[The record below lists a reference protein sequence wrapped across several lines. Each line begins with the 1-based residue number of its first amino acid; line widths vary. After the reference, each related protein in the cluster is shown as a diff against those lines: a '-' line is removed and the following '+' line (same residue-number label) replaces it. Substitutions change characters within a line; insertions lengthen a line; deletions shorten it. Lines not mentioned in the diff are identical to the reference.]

1 MKEVIYTAK
10 APRPVGPYSQAIKAG
25 NFLFVS
31 GQIPIDPSTND
42 VIRGDITIQ
51 TRRVL
56 ENIKVILNKA
66 GYDLNDI
73 VYVTVFLSDLNDFS
87 QFNRVYAEYFKENP
101 PARVTIEAS
110 RLPKDVRI
118 EVSVIAYKE

>member
-10 APRPVGPYSQAIKAG
+10 APRPVGPYSQAIKVG